1 MPERPRADQT
11 DVSAELLA
19 LFRALTYLEAS
30 GIDLHLRAADLYR
43 TLRRQGHTV
52 RSTIDCL
59 IAVLAEENGCTVL
72 ARDRDLTML
81 LDSGSV
87 KARLLPVELPPSE

>member
-1 MPERPRADQT
+1 MPR
-11 DVSAELLA
+11 SA
-19 LFRALTYLEAS
+19 EAS

-59 IAVLAEENGCTVL
+59 IAVLAEENGCAVIATSKPCL
-72 ARDRDLTML
+72 AAVCFGR
-81 LDSGSV
+81 GSC
-87 KARLLPVELPPSE
+87 LSNLNGDE